1 MKTSPLIL
9 FDGICN
15 LCNHSVLFVIKRD
28 KNKIFKYASLQSD
41 IGKKVISDYHL
52 SDNPLSSFILIENEK
67 LYMKSTAA
75 LRVIKKLK
83 GPIKLLYIFIIVPP
97 FLRNLVYNV
106 VAANRYKWFG
116 KVEKCM
122 IPEAKN
128 L

>member
-9 FDGICN
+9 FDGVCN
-15 LCNHSVLFVIKRD
+15 LCNHSILFVIKRD

-67 LYMKSTAA
+67 LYTKSTAA
-75 LRVIKKLK
+75 LRVIKKLR
-83 GPIKLLYIFIIVPP
+83 GPVKLLYVFIIVPP
-97 FLRNLVYNV
+97 FIRNLVYDI

-116 KVEKCM
+116 KVEKCV
-122 IPEAKN
+122 IPGE
-128 L
+128 